1 MMRRGVGF
9 SRALASAAVVAFA
22 LAGPPFSPTD
32 AQVIGTGQNVVPVY
46 EGWEQNADG
55 TFNLVFGYFNR
66 NWEEEL
72 DVPVGPDNILEP
84 GGSDHGQPTHFLPQT
99 QSVPLPRSGSEG
111 FRQERSCLDA
121 DHARKD

>member
-1 MMRRGVGF
+1 MMRRGVGV
-9 SRALASAAVVAFA
+9 SRTLASAAVAALA
-22 LAGPPFSPTD
+22 LAGPPFSPTA

-66 NWEEEL
+66 NWDEAL

-84 GGSDHGQPTHFLPQT
+84 GGADQGQPTHFSPDAI
-99 QSVPLPRSGSEG
+99 GSSSAFG
-111 FRQERSCLDA
+111 FRRIS
-121 DHARKD
+121 ARAKLSGR